1 MKEDFFT
8 CFISDREV
16 NSAIRTGTLAKRQA
30 KCHPKRMSKRLDKY
44 KNKLKAKYDQSRHA
58 SLKALTR
65 SFSGVVLTPE

>member
-44 KNKLKAKYDQSRHA
+44 KNKEKK
-58 SLKALTR
+58 
-65 SFSGVVLTPE
+65 